1 MLQMA
6 IKMKVKKLGK
16 SFSSL
21 KQLEQYIIQQ
31 INSSLQKEM
40 SEMVKDKISDH
51 VKTDVYDKYPNP
63 VMYKRRGFIEGSLGL
78 GDTGQMNSHLIE
90 DGVLEVV
97 DNADF
102 NHSFAYNHGGYGG
115 VDLGES
121 LAHNIEFGYGNDPW
135 SKPRPFIKNT
145 REEIRDKGLHV
156 QTMKSALKTRGI
168 DVV

>member
-1 MLQMA
+1 MA
-6 IKMKVKKLGK
+6 NKNFTSLSALEAEIMRQVN
-16 SFSSL
+16 SSL
-21 KQLEQYIIQQ
+21 KE
-31 INSSLQKEM
+31 EM

-51 VKTDVYDKYPNP
+51 VKSDVYDAYPNP
-63 VMYKRRGFIEGSLGL
+63 VMYERRGLVEGSLGL
-78 GDTGQMNSHLIE
+78 GDTEQMDSYLIQE
-90 DGVLEVV
+90 GVLEVV
-97 DNADF
+97 NNADF
-102 NHSFAYNHGGYGG
+102 NHPFAYNHGGYGG

-145 REEIRDKGLHV
+145 REEIGSKGLHV

>member
-1 MLQMA
+1 MVSLVIRLM
-6 IKMKVKKLGK
+6 GK
-16 SFSSL
+16 SFSNF
-21 KQLEQYIIQQ
+21 KQLEQYIMEQV
-31 INSSLQKEM
+31 NSSLKQEM
-40 SEMVKDKISDH
+40 SEMVKDKISYH

-63 VMYKRRGFIEGSLGL
+63 VMYERRDLVNGSLG
-78 GDTGQMNSHLIE
+78 DETRMNSYLIQ

-102 NHSFAYNHGGYGG
+102 NHPFAYNHGGYGG

-145 REEIRDKGLHV
+145 REEIGSKGLHV